1 MSTTSLENDRCSRVE
16 SPPPLS
22 SMNNMECVMLL
33 LQARASATVTT
44 VKGST
49 PAQLAQSPAIKDVL
63 MQAASGLLHGSGSPK
78 APAPAPPIPRLQQP
92 PIEPVNFSASPALA
106 VVDSAAM
113 PAAVANISDAIST
126 LQVKDLEPSA
136 LPSIIS
142 TLQERLSAALGMLA
156 LLLLLLE
163 EGSAVCSSKW
173 NS

>member
-1 MSTTSLENDRCSRVE
+1 
-16 SPPPLS
+16 
-22 SMNNMECVMLL
+22 MNNMECVMLL

-78 APAPAPPIPRLQQP
+78 APAPAPPLPRLQQP

-106 VVDSAAM
+106 VDSVAM
-113 PAAVANISDAIST
+113 PGAVANISDAIST

-156 LLLLLLE
+156 LLLLLE